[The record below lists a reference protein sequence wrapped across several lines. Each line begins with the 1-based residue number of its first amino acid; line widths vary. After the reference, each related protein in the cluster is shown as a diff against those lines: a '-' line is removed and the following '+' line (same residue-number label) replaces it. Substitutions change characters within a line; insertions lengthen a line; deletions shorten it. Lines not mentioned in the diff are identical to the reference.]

1 MTLNLDRNPMKKN
14 TAVKVEA
21 APDMRDL
28 FSVQLQ
34 RLAGLSSRIAALV
47 IPQHFSI
54 TVLEWRTLAILDYLG
69 QAPLVRVAR
78 HAGVLKSQ
86 MSRLVTSLGKRGLI
100 ERQPNPEDGRSAL
113 LCLSVEG
120 KELVQRIL
128 EDSQTRNE
136 AMLDGLSDGERE
148 QLKALMARVYDNSL
162 EYFADLKKHTPYD
175 HSDDE
180 ED

>member
-1 MTLNLDRNPMKKN
+1 MNKQAAQ
-14 TAVKVEA
+14 AVHEIDA
-21 APDMRDL
+21 TTDMRDL

-69 QAPLVRVAR
+69 EAPLVRVAK

-86 MSRLVTSLGKRGLI
+86 MSRLVTSLSKRELI

-113 LCLSVEG
+113 LCLSPEG
-120 KELVQRIL
+120 KDLVRRIL
-128 EDSQTRNE
+128 NDSRARNE
-136 AMLDGLSDGERE
+136 AMLAGLSAEERE
-148 QLKALMARVYDNSL
+148 QLKALMQLVYTNSL
-162 EYFADLKKHTPYD
+162 AYFGELKKHTPYN
-175 HSDDE
+175 HSEDE
-180 ED
+180 DNED

>member
-1 MTLNLDRNPMKKN
+1 MKKHV
-14 TAVKVEA
+14 TAAKTDLDQST
-21 APDMRDL
+21 DMRDL

-69 QAPLVRVAR
+69 EAPLVRVAK

-86 MSRLVTSLGKRGLI
+86 MSRLVTNLSKRELI

-113 LCLSVEG
+113 LCLSPSG
-120 KELVQRIL
+120 KELVRSIL
-128 EDSQTRNE
+128 EDSQARNE
-136 AMLDGLSDGERE
+136 AMLDGLSDQERE
-148 QLKALMARVYDNSL
+148 QLKALMKRVYANSL
-162 EYFADLKKHTPYD
+162 SYFSELKKHIPYD
-175 HSDDE
+175 QLEDE
-180 ED
+180 DIED

>member
-1 MTLNLDRNPMKKN
+1 MKKQAIAAQQ
-14 TAVKVEA
+14 AVE
-21 APDMRDL
+21 PSSDMRDL

-69 QAPLVRVAR
+69 EAPLVRVAK

-86 MSRLVTSLGKRGLI
+86 MSRLVTSLGKRELI

-113 LCLSVEG
+113 LCLSPAG
-120 KELVQRIL
+120 KDLVRRIL
-128 EDSQTRNE
+128 EDSRTRNE
-136 AMLDGLSDGERE
+136 AMLDGLSEAERE
-148 QLKALMARVYDNSL
+148 QLKALMKRVYANSL
-162 EYFADLKKHTPYD
+162 GYFGELKKHIPYD
-175 HSDDE
+175 QSE
-180 ED
+180 EDDHED

>member
-1 MTLNLDRNPMKKN
+1 MKKHVTATN
-14 TAVKVEA
+14 TDLEQST
-21 APDMRDL
+21 DMRDL

-69 QAPLVRVAR
+69 EAPLVRVAK

-86 MSRLVTSLGKRGLI
+86 MSRLVTNLGKRELI

-113 LCLSVEG
+113 LCLSPAG
-120 KELVQRIL
+120 KDLVRRIL

-136 AMLDGLSDGERE
+136 AMLDGLSEQERE
-148 QLKALMARVYDNSL
+148 QLKALMKRVYANSL
-162 EYFADLKKHTPYD
+162 SYFGELKKHIPYD
-175 HSDDE
+175 QPEDE
-180 ED
+180 DSED